1 MIGLIYF
8 VVIVLANTVGA
19 ISGMGG
25 GVLIKPILDLIGA
38 HSVAGIS
45 FYSTVAVFT
54 MSIVSTVR
62 QVSSGKSLN
71 WQIVGWVSSG
81 AVVGGVVGNIVFE
94 VFLRLF
100 ENEKHVQLI
109 QIFLTVLTL
118 VFAFFYTKHHQPK
131 FHLTSWTWYL
141 ICGVVL
147 GFLASFLGIGGGPVN
162 VSLLMLMFALPIK
175 EATLYSLSTIFFSQL
190 AKLVTIALTSSFM
203 RFDLSMLFYVIPAA
217 IIGGL
222 WGARFSRVLSPKKV
236 TFIFQAI
243 VIVVLLINLYNAFV
257 ILQTLEGSGFKQVKI
272 TEKSFFK

>member
-94 VFLRLF
+94 VFLQLF

-141 ICGVVL
+141 ICGGVL
-147 GFLASFLGIGGGPVN
+147 GFLASFRYWWWTSQCFFVDADVCIAN
-162 VSLLMLMFALPIK
+162 K

-217 IIGGL
+217 VIGGL

>member
-71 WQIVGWVSSG
+71 WQIVGWVSGG
-81 AVVGGVVGNIVFE
+81 AVVGGIAGNIVFE
-94 VFLRLF
+94 IFLRLF

-109 QIFLTVLTL
+109 
-118 VFAFFYTKHHQPK
+118 
-131 FHLTSWTWYL
+131 
-141 ICGVVL
+141 
-147 GFLASFLGIGGGPVN
+147 
-162 VSLLMLMFALPIK
+162 
-175 EATLYSLSTIFFSQL
+175 
-190 AKLVTIALTSSFM
+190 
-203 RFDLSMLFYVIPAA
+203 
-217 IIGGL
+217 
-222 WGARFSRVLSPKKV
+222 
-236 TFIFQAI
+236 
-243 VIVVLLINLYNAFV
+243 
-257 ILQTLEGSGFKQVKI
+257 
-272 TEKSFFK
+272 

>member
-71 WQIVGWVSSG
+71 WQIVGWVSGG
-81 AVVGGVVGNIVFE
+81 AVVGGIAGNIVFE
-94 VFLRLF
+94 IFLRLF

-131 FHLTSWTWYL
+131 FHLTSWIWYL
-141 ICGVVL
+141 ICGGDL
-147 GFLASFLGIGGGPVN
+147 GL
-162 VSLLMLMFALPIK
+162 
-175 EATLYSLSTIFFSQL
+175 FS
-190 AKLVTIALTSSFM
+190 
-203 RFDLSMLFYVIPAA
+203 
-217 IIGGL
+217 
-222 WGARFSRVLSPKKV
+222 
-236 TFIFQAI
+236 
-243 VIVVLLINLYNAFV
+243 
-257 ILQTLEGSGFKQVKI
+257 
-272 TEKSFFK
+272 